1 MNNINKIHIVS
12 GMLVSM
18 SNNLRS
24 AKKADEEMHLAAVS
38 EKAKALVRFLEEEI
52 H

>member
-12 GMLVSM
+12 RMIINMLS
-18 SNNLRS
+18 NLRS
-24 AKKADEEMHLAAVS
+24 AKKADEEMHLAAIA